1 MPNAADLNNLFD
13 EYATSILIPNGFEKK
28 ALHYFKQDKE
38 HFYAIIKHTARG
50 FFIDYCFAY
59 CHESAGDNFKK
70 LLKKPSTM
78 LKDYPVSV
86 VADDLKIIYHKADKL
101 IDSPYYFYSLS
112 RGLKIDR
119 NCIES
124 EKAEENYWKEILE
137 RYDLLSSSDEYLKN
151 YISNLF
157 DIVQNEGIRFFNEC
171 NFELCYK
178 AMVRPLTDH
187 KKEQYSK
194 YYQEYLYRFDN
205 YCKENDIPVP
215 NFNLPDKGGWLGNWF
230 KSN

>member
-1 MPNAADLNNLFD
+1 LN
-13 EYATSILIPNGFEKK
+13 I
-28 ALHYFKQDKE
+28 
-38 HFYAIIKHTARG
+38 R
-50 FFIDYCFAY
+50 
-59 CHESAGDNFKK
+59 
-70 LLKKPSTM
+70 
-78 LKDYPVSV
+78 
-86 VADDLKIIYHKADKL
+86 
-101 IDSPYYFYSLS
+101 
-112 RGLKIDR
+112 
-119 NCIES
+119 
-124 EKAEENYWKEILE
+124 KAEENYWKEILE

-205 YCKENDIPVP
+205 YCKQNDIPAP
-215 NFNLPDKGGWLGNWF
+215 NFNLPDKGGWLRNWF